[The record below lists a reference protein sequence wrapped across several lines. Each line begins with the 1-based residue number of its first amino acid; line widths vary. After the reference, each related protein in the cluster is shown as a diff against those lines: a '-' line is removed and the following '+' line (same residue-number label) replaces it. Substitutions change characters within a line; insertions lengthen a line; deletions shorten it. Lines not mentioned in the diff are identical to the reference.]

1 MHPKF
6 IIVSRPEEPLVGNF
20 VYGKV
25 NSHRHLVEGYVRV
38 HGDGWYEKDDET
50 KTMLLYGSSGDYGEP
65 RLDFL
70 NRIPSELKGYKFL
83 YSHDWGKTS
92 SELDVS
98 GVVLGESILHFA

>member
-6 IIVSRPEEPLVGNF
+6 IIVSRPDEPLVGRF

-25 NSHRHLVEGYVRV
+25 DSHRHLVEGYVKV
-38 HGDGWYEKDDET
+38 HGGGWYEKDDEK

-70 NRIPSELKGYKFL
+70 NRIPSELKSYKFL

-98 GVVLGESILHFA
+98 GVEWI

>member
-1 MHPKF
+1 MSEALSMAKW
-6 IIVSRPEEPLVGNF
+6 IAIDIWW
-20 VYGKV
+20 K
-25 NSHRHLVEGYVRV
+25 
-38 HGDGWYEKDDET
+38 GWYEKDDEK
-50 KTMLLYGSSGDYGEP
+50 KTMLLYGSFGDYGEP

-98 GVVLGESILHFA
+98 GVEWI

>member
-1 MHPKF
+1 MNASQIHHSVQAGRAACRK
-6 IIVSRPEEPLVGNF
+6 LCLC
-20 VYGKV
+20 KV
-25 NSHRHLVEGYVRV
+25 DSHRHLVEGYVKV
-38 HGDGWYEKDDET
+38 HGGGWYEKDDEK
-50 KTMLLYGSSGDYGEP
+50 KTMLLYGSFGDYGEP

-98 GVVLGESILHFA
+98 GVEWI